1 MPDNKRLMIDGKPV
15 RKFLFSRMSRV
26 MYQGC
31 IPTDD
36 GRKFIVMAQ
45 VEAFNVDHA
54 LERLINELF
63 PMVPKKD
70 WELIDELDPE
80 HDIGMMGSSH
90 PLLPLQ
96 MMQHRRIQ

>member
-1 MPDNKRLMIDGKPV
+1 MPEKILMIDGKPV
-15 RKFLFSRMSRV
+15 RKFLFSRLSRI
-26 MYQGC
+26 MYPGC

-54 LERLINELF
+54 LDRLQNEIF
-63 PMVPKKD
+63 PIVPRKD
-70 WELIDELDPE
+70 WELMEELDPE
-80 HDIGMMGSSH
+80 HDVGALGSSH

-96 MMQHRRIQ
+96 MTQHRQVQ

>member
-1 MPDNKRLMIDGKPV
+1 MSKNLMIDGKLV
-15 RKFLFSRMSRV
+15 RKFLFSRMSRLMV
-26 MYQGC
+26 SGC

-54 LERLINELF
+54 IERLQNELF
-63 PMVPKKD
+63 PMIPKKD
-70 WELIDELDPE
+70 WELIEELDPE
-80 HDIGMMGSSH
+80 HDVGALGSSH

-96 MMQHRRIQ
+96 MTQHRRVQ

>member
-1 MPDNKRLMIDGKPV
+1 MREKILMIDGKPV

-26 MYQGC
+26 MYSGC

-54 LERLINELF
+54 LDRLQNDLF
-63 PMVPKKD
+63 PMIPRKD
-70 WELIDELDPE
+70 WELIEELDPE
-80 HDIGMMGSSH
+80 HDVGALGSSH
-90 PLLPLQ
+90 PLMPLALP
-96 MMQHRRIQ
+96 QHKRVQ